1 MTGWD
6 ALRQELD
13 LWHRTGTQARL
24 WWRDDDARAAT
35 PVLDHLLTVAQGL
48 PLALAVIPVGLEP
61 SLIARMRGVNTVSIL
76 PHGYAHSNH
85 EPADRKKAEFGAS
98 RDATQAVS
106 ELRRSLAL
114 LQDAFGDQ
122 VFPLFVPPWNRIAP
136 EIAECVVD
144 AGLKG
149 VSTFTDRSPNRRVPG
164 LNTHVD
170 ILDWKAKKKIGHARF
185 LGEEAVLADLIAAF
199 ARRRVPT
206 PGTDAIEAVGLLTH
220 HLEHDQDSWDFLA
233 RLVQFVDEHPG
244 VGWISAPQGL

>member
-13 LWHRTGTQARL
+13 LWHRTGVPARL

-35 PVLDHLLTVAQGL
+35 VELDHLLTVAQDL
-48 PLALAVIPVGLEP
+48 PLALAVIPVGLDP
-61 SLIARMRGVNTVSIL
+61 SLIARVQGMNRVSIL
-76 PHGYAHSNH
+76 PHGYAHTNH
-85 EPADRKKAEFGAS
+85 EPADRKKAEFGAG
-98 RDATQAVS
+98 RDITQAVS

-136 EIAECVVD
+136 KIADCVAD

-185 LGEEAVLADLIAAF
+185 LGEEAVLADLVGAL
-199 ARRRVPT
+199 ARRRIAT
-206 PGTDAIEAVGLLTH
+206 PDTDGTEAVGLLTH

-233 RLVQFVDEHPG
+233 TLVRFIQDHPG
-244 VGWISAPQGL
+244 VRWISAAQGL

>member
-61 SLIARMRGVNTVSIL
+61 SLIARMRGVKTVSIL

-98 RDATQAVS
+98 RDVTQAVS
-106 ELRRSLAL
+106 DLRQSLAL

-136 EIAECVVD
+136 EIVECVTD
-144 AGLKG
+144 AGLRG
-149 VSTFTDRSPNRRVPG
+149 VSTFTDRTPNRRVAG

-170 ILDWKAKKKIGHARF
+170 ILDWKAKKQTGRARF
-185 LGEEAVLADLIAAF
+185 LGQEAVLSDLVAAL

-206 PGTDAIEAVGLLTH
+206 PGTDTTEAVGLLTH